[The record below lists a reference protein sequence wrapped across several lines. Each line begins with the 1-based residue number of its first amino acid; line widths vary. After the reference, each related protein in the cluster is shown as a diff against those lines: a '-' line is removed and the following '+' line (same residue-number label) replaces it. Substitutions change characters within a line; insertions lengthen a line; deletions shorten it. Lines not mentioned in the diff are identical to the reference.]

1 MSPWHIGMKK
11 VPTSQS
17 TYRDVKNNPS
27 NVLENFMGNVVKVK
41 ASDGFT
47 FDAYKA
53 VPTGPVRG
61 AIVVLQEIFGVNA
74 HIRRVTESFAEIGY
88 IAVAPA
94 LFDRVQKGTELTYSD
109 SDFDAAM
116 ALWKSSS
123 QEDALKDVAA
133 SIDAVSE
140 EGQGKVGVVGYCWGG
155 ALSFIA
161 SGNLPGI
168 KATVSYYGNVPAHLD
183 VKPKVPLMMHFSEH
197 DKHVSIDAVPAIR
210 ELYPQAQV
218 YTYDADHGFNTLPR
232 KTYQKE
238 SADLALERTLG
249 FLSMHVG

>member
-1 MSPWHIGMKK
+1 
-11 VPTSQS
+11 
-17 TYRDVKNNPS
+17 
-27 NVLENFMGNVVKVK
+27 MGSVVKVT

-74 HIRRVTESFAEIGY
+74 HIRRVTESFAELGY
-88 IAVAPA
+88 ICIAPA
-94 LFDRVQKGTELTYSD
+94 LFDRVQKKTELTYSET
-109 SDFDAAM
+109 DFDEAM
-116 ALWKSSS
+116 ALWRRSS

-133 SIDAVSE
+133 SIAAVSKE
-140 EGQGKVGVVGYCWGG
+140 SPGKVGVVGYCWGG
-155 ALSFIA
+155 ALAFIA
-161 SGNLPGI
+161 SGELPGVE
-168 KATVSYYGNVPAHLD
+168 ATVSYYGNVPEHLD

-197 DKHVSIDAVPAIR
+197 DRHVSIDAVPAIR
-210 ELYPQAQV
+210 DLYPEALV

-232 KTYQKE
+232 KTYHKE

-249 FLSMHVG
+249 FLSKHVG